1 MTAIEAPEALL
12 RLLRQGQRFVVSS
25 HINPDGDAVGSAL
38 GLTRVLLSLGKAAVI
53 WNRDVTPKI
62 YRNVPGSDRI
72 LTGTSA
78 PAGFPGN
85 FDAAIVLEC
94 PNLSRTG
101 LEEYLAEVPVLNIDH
116 HLGNETYGEVNWVD
130 TAAPALGEMIYRL
143 AKHLGVGL
151 DPQAA
156 THLFVA
162 LTSDT
167 GGFRFTNAT
176 ARAFEAA
183 ADLVKD
189 GARPNRVAEWLYESR
204 PKSSMRLLGLML
216 GSLELHHEEKVA
228 SALLS
233 REMFEQTGATPADT
247 EGLIDYPRSIDGV
260 QAVALIRQIEE
271 NRCKVSLRSREQVN
285 VEEIARRHGGGG
297 HKNAAG
303 FVAEGTPGQVR
314 DLVTGE
320 LGAAL
325 R

>member
-62 YRNVPGSDRI
+62 YRNLPGTDRI
-72 LTGTSA
+72 LIGTSA
-78 PAGFPGN
+78 PEGFPEN
-85 FDAAIVLEC
+85 FDAAIVLES
-94 PNLSRTG
+94 LT
-101 LEEYLAEVPVLNIDH
+101 EVPVLNIDH
-116 HLGNETYGEVNWVD
+116 HLGNEAYGQVNWVD
-130 TAAPALGEMIYRL
+130 TGAPALGEMIHRL
-143 AKHLGVGL
+143 AKHLGVAL
-151 DPQAA
+151 DSQAA

-176 ARAFEAA
+176 VRAFEAA
-183 ADLVKD
+183 AELVKD

-314 DLVTGE
+314 DLVTEE
-320 LGAAL
+320 LGAAV